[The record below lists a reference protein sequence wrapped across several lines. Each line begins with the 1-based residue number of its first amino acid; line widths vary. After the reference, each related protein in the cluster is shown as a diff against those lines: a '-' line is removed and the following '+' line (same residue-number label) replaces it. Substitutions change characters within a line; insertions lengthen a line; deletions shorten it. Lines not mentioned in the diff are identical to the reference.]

1 MNDLNI
7 DLVQKKKKRVKK
19 IDELVVI
26 KELGKGGFAR
36 VLLVKDENT
45 NKQYALKLLDKEK
58 FNINVISRE
67 INAHKILNK
76 YPNSI
81 KCHRVGI
88 YKKEIY
94 LLLDYAEKG
103 TLFNYVKKNDRLN
116 QNELFKLLQDVLK
129 LMLFTKEHNVY
140 HFDITSYNVV
150 LHKDQFTLIDYG
162 LSKSEF
168 AVTDLK
174 GHRRYLAPEVYSGK
188 RSFASEIYS
197 LGAVLYFASTGK
209 LLFDI
214 FGKDISFEQKVFKH
228 LYYKPEFQENIPD
241 KVKYL
246 IWRMLEKNPEK
257 RATVEEIYKI
267 IQDDFAIPEY
277 EYRYDKKAM
286 NLDLNDSFALYK
298 KMASDGI
305 SQAQYRLGRF
315 YEKGEHVIKNK
326 RLAFYWFNKAVN
338 NEYLVA
344 LNKLIKKLKKLRI
357 ELYKEEND
365 RYN

>member
-1 MNDLNI
+1 
-7 DLVQKKKKRVKK
+7 
-19 IDELVVI
+19 
-26 KELGKGGFAR
+26 
-36 VLLVKDENT
+36 
-45 NKQYALKLLDKEK
+45 
-58 FNINVISRE
+58 
-67 INAHKILNK
+67 
-76 YPNSI
+76 
-81 KCHRVGI
+81 
-88 YKKEIY
+88 
-94 LLLDYAEKG
+94 
-103 TLFNYVKKNDRLN
+103 
-116 QNELFKLLQDVLK
+116 
-129 LMLFTKEHNVY
+129 
-140 HFDITSYNVV
+140 
-150 LHKDQFTLIDYG
+150 
-162 LSKSEF
+162 
-168 AVTDLK
+168 
-174 GHRRYLAPEVYSGK
+174 
-188 RSFASEIYS
+188 
-197 LGAVLYFASTGK
+197 
-209 LLFDI
+209 
-214 FGKDISFEQKVFKH
+214 
-228 LYYKPEFQENIPD
+228 
-241 KVKYL
+241 
-246 IWRMLEKNPEK
+246 MLEKNPEK